1 MSTRAWIIAIVVV
14 VLLVLFVA
22 FARGREVH
30 NGVRSGTVASVPAA
44 VTWSREA

>member
-14 VLLVLFVA
+14 VLLILFVA

-30 NGVRSGTVASVPAA
+30 DGVRADVVSSVPA
-44 VTWSREA
+44 VTWTREA